1 MNPFFHQLGA
11 MFVEEANA
19 LGAGIDAPAM
29 DDGTTKEILDLAR
42 VIAHS
47 RERRFAPLATYLAGI
62 AIAKMQMK
70 QPQLDVA
77 NYIKAIRV
85 ALEPQE
91 DSGSNP
97 G

>member
-1 MNPFFHQLGA
+1 MNPFFHQLSA

-19 LGAGIDAPAM
+19 RGAGIDAPTM
-29 DDGTTKEILDLAR
+29 DDGTAKELLDLAR
-42 VIAHS
+42 VVAHS
-47 RERRFAPLATYLAGI
+47 QERRFAPLACYLAGI
-62 AIAKMQMK
+62 AIATMRIK

-77 NYIKAIRV
+77 NYVKSLRV

-91 DSGSNP
+91 DSGNNP

>member
-11 MFVEEANA
+11 MLVEEANA
-19 LGAGIDAPAM
+19 RGAGIDPPAM
-29 DDGTTKEILDLAR
+29 DEGTLKELLDLAR
-42 VIAHS
+42 VVAHS
-47 RERRFAPLATYLAGI
+47 RERRFAPLACYLAGI

-70 QPQLDVA
+70 QPQLNVA
-77 NYIKAIRV
+77 DYVKAIRV

-91 DSGSNP
+91 DSASNP